1 MRRVALV
8 TTSRADYGIQ
18 SRLIRM
24 LQGDDDIDFSLVVS
38 GTHLSERHGMT
49 IREIEGDG
57 IRVAQKLDIGIDQER
72 DVARV
77 MAKAIVLF
85 ADALGQIKPDV
96 CVILGD
102 RYEMLAASLACTL
115 NNIVIAHL
123 YGGETTEGA
132 IDEVFRHSITKAA
145 YLHFTSCEAYRR
157 RVIQMGESPERV
169 LNVGSLGVE
178 NIHSVQLMTR
188 EALEEDLRVKFSRKN
203 YLVTFHPATYEKGSA
218 LEQIDELLAALGTID
233 DALVVF
239 THPNADAEGDV
250 IAERIAA
257 FAAHRRNAAFYKSL
271 GAKRYLSL
279 AKVVD
284 AVIGNSS
291 SGIVEVPSLRTATI
305 NIGSR
310 QRGRVQAKS
319 TLNCE
324 PDRHAILEAL
334 AQSES
339 PEYRRVVEK
348 AENPYF
354 KAGTAE
360 NILRIIKSFPIE
372 NGGKKK
378 FFDLECVSSALANQ
392 FHDLTAEG

>member
-178 NIHSVQLMTR
+178 NIHSVQLMT
-188 EALEEDLRVKFSRKN
+188 
-203 YLVTFHPATYEKGSA
+203 
-218 LEQIDELLAALGTID
+218 ELLAALGTID